1 MKVFC
6 AQSESVKNS
15 RFILRGISPSELDKQ
30 YIMNEIQTI
39 STMLL
44 TQQLS
49 SAPIASEGIQKLHT
63 TLESK
68 GYAHANSK
76 PVDTIVLNDQ
86 LVIKLFASP
95 MWHHGNKHQ
104 HKCWYCRLSIPHD
117 WSPLGIP
124 TKYNE
129 KTGQFS
135 SEGLFCSF
143 NCITSYIH
151 ECGNSFRYRES
162 GHLLYLL
169 YRKLFQTNMA
179 TIDILPA
186 PSWKLLK
193 EYGGHLEVEDYRKSL
208 QHVEYKQMNQTWF
221 INALELFT
229 EVMQPK
235 EKEN

>member
-6 AQSESVKNS
+6 AQSESVKNT
-15 RFILRGISPSELDKQ
+15 RFIIRGINPSELDKQ

-39 STMLL
+39 GTMLL

-49 SAPIASEGIQKLHT
+49 SSPQDSEGIQKLHT

-68 GYAHANSK
+68 GYAHANVK

-86 LVIKLFASP
+86 LSIKLFASP
-95 MWHHGNKHQ
+95 IMQ
-104 HKCWYCRLSIPHD
+104 HAKTHRCWYCRLSIPHE
-117 WSPLGIP
+117 WAPIGLP

-135 SEGLFCSF
+135 TEGIFCSF
-143 NCITSYIH
+143 NCITSYVH
-151 ECGNSFRYRES
+151 EFGHTYRYRES

-169 YRKLFQTNMA
+169 YRKLFQTNLA
-179 TIDILPA
+179 LIDILPS

-193 EYGGHLEVEDYRKSL
+193 EYGGNLDVEDYRKSL

-229 EVMQPK
+229 EVMPQK